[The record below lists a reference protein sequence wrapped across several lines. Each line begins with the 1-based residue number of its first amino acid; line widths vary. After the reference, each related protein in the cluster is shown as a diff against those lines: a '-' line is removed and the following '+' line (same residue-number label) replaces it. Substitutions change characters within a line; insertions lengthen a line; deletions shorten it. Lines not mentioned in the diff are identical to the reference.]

1 MQDAVDFILKRL
13 PENNND
19 PEIVAKLL
27 VECAFEKG
35 SLDNITALLVTFNLP
50 SK

>member
-1 MQDAVDFILKRL
+1 MDFILQHL
-13 PENNND
+13 AENNND
-19 PEIVAKLL
+19 PEVVAKLL
-27 VECAFEKG
+27 VECAFNKG